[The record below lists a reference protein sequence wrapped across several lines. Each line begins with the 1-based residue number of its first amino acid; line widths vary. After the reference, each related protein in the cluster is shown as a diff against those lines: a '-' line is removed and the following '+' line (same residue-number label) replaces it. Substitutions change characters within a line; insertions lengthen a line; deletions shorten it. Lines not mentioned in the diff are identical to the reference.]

1 MNRLNQRIENISQS
15 VLLLLTK
22 IDGFNG
28 QWIGGA
34 KLSPQ
39 VLGRLKRSVLVTSTG
54 ASTRIEGSKLSDKE
68 VEKLMRGLSTQKLN
82 DRDSQEV
89 RGYYETLSFVF
100 DEWKNIELSENN
112 IKQLHA
118 QLLKY
123 SYKDDRQRGEYKK
136 LDNSVVAS
144 NQEGKVLSIVFDT
157 TPAYLTPK
165 EMSELI
171 SWTNNALNENEYH
184 PLLIISNFVVE
195 FLKIHPFLD
204 GNGRLSRI
212 LTNLLM
218 LKVGYEYVPYI
229 SQEKLIEDNKTEYYI
244 ALRQSQ
250 ATFKTKRET
259 IDPWSKFILN
269 ILLKQAKEA
278 IGLLSNE
285 LVEKL
290 LSPNQLIVWQYIQT
304 KNEVSIQD
312 ITINTNVLRP
322 TAKQS
327 IERLLAL
334 KKIERIGL
342 GRTTRYKKI
351 DK

>member
-1 MNRLNQRIENISQS
+1 
-15 VLLLLTK
+15 
-22 IDGFNG
+22 
-28 QWIGGA
+28 
-34 KLSPQ
+34 
-39 VLGRLKRSVLVTSTG
+39 
-54 ASTRIEGSKLSDKE
+54 
-68 VEKLMRGLSTQKLN
+68 
-82 DRDSQEV
+82 
-89 RGYYETLSFVF
+89 
-100 DEWKNIELSENN
+100 
-112 IKQLHA
+112 
-118 QLLKY
+118 
-123 SYKDDRQRGEYKK
+123 
-136 LDNSVVAS
+136 
-144 NQEGKVLSIVFDT
+144 
-157 TPAYLTPK
+157 
-165 EMSELI
+165 
-171 SWTNNALNENEYH
+171 
-184 PLLIISNFVVE
+184 
-195 FLKIHPFLD
+195 
-204 GNGRLSRI
+204 
-212 LTNLLM
+212 M

>member
-1 MNRLNQRIENISQS
+1 M
-15 VLLLLTK
+15 
-22 IDGFNG
+22 
-28 QWIGGA
+28 
-34 KLSPQ
+34 
-39 VLGRLKRSVLVTSTG
+39 
-54 ASTRIEGSKLSDKE
+54 
-68 VEKLMRGLSTQKLN
+68 
-82 DRDSQEV
+82 
-89 RGYYETLSFVF
+89 
-100 DEWKNIELSENN
+100 
-112 IKQLHA
+112 
-118 QLLKY
+118 KY
-123 SYKDDRQRGEYKK
+123 SYKDERQRGEYKK
-136 LDNSVVAS
+136 LDNSVVAT

-229 SQEKLIEDNKTEYYI
+229 SQEKLIEDNKTKYYI

-250 ATFKTKRET
+250 TTFKTKRET

-269 ILLKQAKEA
+269 ILLEQAKDA

-290 LSPNQLIVWQYIQT
+290 L
-304 KNEVSIQD
+304 
-312 ITINTNVLRP
+312 
-322 TAKQS
+322 
-327 IERLLAL
+327 
-334 KKIERIGL
+334 
-342 GRTTRYKKI
+342 
-351 DK
+351 